1 MYTIS
6 IPNIIT
12 LASEIKMRNTMI
24 RKNKKIVMILFLASG
39 LLLGGCSS
47 SSWVGN
53 ASTWWDG
60 TTFVGAGVN
69 RAIDKNSHKRKPLI
83 GKVLDGVFPPHGGSV
98 KEWFKE
104 PKKEICDSI
113 DAERREILPEG
124 CKKNNETKNN

>member
-1 MYTIS
+1 
-6 IPNIIT
+6 
-12 LASEIKMRNTMI
+12 MI
-24 RKNKKIVMILFLASG
+24 RKNKKIVMITVLASG

-69 RAIDKNSHKRKPLI
+69 HAIDKNSHKRKSLI
-83 GKVLDGVFPPHGGSV
+83 GKILDGDDILGDMATSFASKR
-98 KEWFKE
+98 KERKE
-104 PKKEICDSI
+104 KEICDSI
-113 DAERREILPEG
+113 DAERREILSEG

>member
-1 MYTIS
+1 
-6 IPNIIT
+6 
-12 LASEIKMRNTMI
+12 MI

-69 RAIDKNSHKRKPLI
+69 HAIDKNSHKRKSLI
-83 GKVLDGVFPPHGGSV
+83 GKILDGDDILGDMATSFASKR
-98 KEWFKE
+98 KERKE
-104 PKKEICDSI
+104 RKEKEISDSI
-113 DAERREILPEG
+113 DAEKREILPEG